1 MYCVKCGVELADSE
15 RSCPLC
21 ETPVYYPGLSENPD
35 APYPK
40 LKKPKEVRGIRG
52 IYFLV
57 SVASII
63 AILTV
68 LLCDININ
76 GGITWSDYVC
86 LGILLAY
93 VVFALP
99 GWFRHP
105 SVAVFVP
112 INFLAVAL
120 YLGYINLKLNGNWFF
135 SFAMPTV
142 AFTALIVSATLILC
156 CYLKRGYLFIFMG
169 TSYALSAWFITVEL
183 LINLTFG
190 LKSTLVWSLYP
201 ATAFFVVGIAL
212 MLVAIIKPLR
222 MSLAKIFA
230 LQ

>member
-21 ETPVYYPGLSENPD
+21 ETPVYYPGLEENPE

-40 LKKPKEVRGIRG
+40 SKKPKEVRGIRG

-57 SVASII
+57 TVAAIL

-76 GGITWSDYVC
+76 GGVTWSDYVSFAV
-86 LGILLAY
+86 LLLY

-105 SVAVFVP
+105 SVAIFVP
-112 INFLAVAL
+112 VDFFAAAL
-120 YLGYINLKLNGNWFF
+120 YLGYINLKLGADWFF
-135 SFAMPTV
+135 PFAMPV
-142 AFTALIVSATLILC
+142 IAFTALIVCSTVILS
-156 CYLKRGYLFIFMG
+156 YYIRKGYLFIFMG
-169 TSYALSAWFITVEL
+169 ASFALSLWFITVEI
-183 LINLTFG
+183 LINLTFK
-190 LKSTLVWSLYP
+190 LATTLIWSLYP
-201 ATAFFVVGIAL
+201 ATAFFVIGIAL
-212 MLVAIIKPLR
+212 LLVAVIKPLH
-222 MSLAKIFA
+222 MSLSKIFA
-230 LQ
+230 L